1 MRSKKQIYIL
11 FASILMLSL
20 CLLTACD
27 NTISLPEYI
36 KEPSANG
43 DLSDDNNS
51 TTVNKWDD
59 GSIDEQVA
67 YADSTCVY
75 VKRFIDQILVESDTA
90 GCGMK
95 TEGKNTSAQIEVT
108 IENSEWTVYAV
119 DASAFESR
127 DYRKWGVTQSKV
139 KDGDDFDISCGEGLI
154 ARNLV
159 WFLPEISQG
168 SIWCYCEAGEC
179 KYVIFTPKTSER
191 ISTLKGFPSVKSFD
205 EDFFVWNGKTEGVTN
220 EGYVVGTCPK
230 LIQNMKVE

>member
-1 MRSKKQIYIL
+1 
-11 FASILMLSL
+11 MLSL
-20 CLLTACD
+20 CSLTACN

-51 TTVNKWDD
+51 TTVNKWDED
-59 GSIDEQVA
+59 LIDEQVA
-67 YADSTCVY
+67 DADSKCTSLRSSINY
-75 VKRFIDQILVESDTA
+75 ILRACDTA
-90 GCGMK
+90 GYGMK
-95 TEGKNTSAQIEVT
+95 TEGKNTSAQIEIT

-119 DASAFESR
+119 DTSAFESM
-127 DYRKWGVTQSKV
+127 DYCKWGVTQSKV
-139 KDGDDFDISCGEGLI
+139 KIDDNFDLRCGEGHI
-154 ARNLV
+154 AKELAGTFRD
-159 WFLPEISQG
+159 ISQG